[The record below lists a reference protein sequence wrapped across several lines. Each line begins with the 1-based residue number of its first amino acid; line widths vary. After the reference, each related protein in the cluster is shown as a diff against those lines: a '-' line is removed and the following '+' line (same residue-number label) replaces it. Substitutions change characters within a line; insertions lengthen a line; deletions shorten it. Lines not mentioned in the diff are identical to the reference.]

1 MTAADGGRPLSIW
14 EVCSGPQLNGAVVHF
29 KLVAEG
35 LAARGHRVTAVVRPG
50 SWAAAQAWDARVRV
64 HECRMDRWPPAA
76 LLAEA
81 RRARAEEVDIV
92 HSHMTRADNHGL
104 ALRLLAGVPSVAT
117 AHAHTVH
124 PHWRLHDHV
133 IAVSETT
140 RSFHLARNRV
150 RPGRISTVFGMIPI
164 ERYAPISEDERRG
177 VRAEFGAADDDLV
190 IGMLAHIHPRKGPD
204 LLVEA
209 LPSLR
214 ARLGSK
220 VRVVMAGEGS
230 PEMLQSL
237 AARAEALGVREQLAF
252 VGIRTDV
259 ARTVAAYDILCLP
272 SRQEAFSVAI
282 LESMAMRRPF
292 VATLVG
298 GSGEFVPADGPA
310 GVLIPPENVARLA
323 DALVELA
330 SLPAAERA
338 AMGARG
344 RRFVEAN
351 FTVAS
356 QVPRIEAVLRQVASR
371 RGRPRS
377 SDQA

>member
-1 MTAADGGRPLSIW
+1 MTAADGGPPLEIW

-50 SWAAAQAWDARVRV
+50 SWAAAQTWDARVRV

-81 RRARAEEVDIV
+81 RRARAGGVDIV

-140 RSFHLARNRV
+140 RSFHRARNRV
-150 RPGRISTVFGMIPI
+150 RPDRITTVFGMIPI
-164 ERYAPISEDERRG
+164 ERYAPISEYERRA
-177 VRAEFGAADDDLV
+177 VRAEFGAGDNDLV

-209 LPSLR
+209 MPAVLER
-214 ARLGSK
+214 FGET
-220 VRVVMAGEGS
+220 VRVVMAGEGT
-230 PEMLQSL
+230 PEMLRRL
-237 AARAEALGVREQLAF
+237 AERAEALGVREHLAF
-252 VGIRTDV
+252 AGIRTDV

-282 LESMAMRRPF
+282 LEAMAMRRPF

-310 GVLIPPENVARLA
+310 GVLIPPEDVGRLA

-330 SLPAAERA
+330 MRPAVDRD
-338 AMGARG
+338 AMGTRG
-344 RRFVEAN
+344 RRFVEEN

-356 QVPRIEAVLRQVASR
+356 QVPRIEAVLRRVVSER
-371 RGRPRS
+371 RR
-377 SDQA
+377 A